1 MALPNFLN
9 NFLRLDNNNGIHF
22 LGDEK
27 LTIKFLVQQAKKNPN
42 KKYWIIE
49 NGLKIKIASDKY
61 TKAIFGYSVMSFY
74 ISIILVIAN
83 YFRFL
88 FQGSTNTIILN
99 DIPFADPVLS
109 MCNGVYKARRDG
121 DTEME
126 ERLFWLIIDLL
137 RSPDEIKSLTGSYL
151 DARMETKQN

>member
-1 MALPNFLN
+1 MILPNFLN

-22 LGDEK
+22 LGEEK
-27 LTIKFLVQQAKKNPN
+27 LTLKFYAQQAKKSNN

-49 NGLKIKIASDKY
+49 HGLKIKIASDKY

-88 FQGSTNTIILN
+88 FQGSANTIVLN

-109 MCNGVYKARRDG
+109 MCNGVYKARYDG
-121 DTEME
+121 DT
-126 ERLFWLIIDLL
+126 
-137 RSPDEIKSLTGSYL
+137 
-151 DARMETKQN
+151 

>member
-1 MALPNFLN
+1 M
-9 NFLRLDNNNGIHF
+9 
-22 LGDEK
+22 
-27 LTIKFLVQQAKKNPN
+27 KFYAQQAKKSNN

-88 FQGSTNTIILN
+88 FQGSANTIILN

-109 MCNGVYKARRDG
+109 MCNGVYKARYDG
-121 DTEME
+121 DT
-126 ERLFWLIIDLL
+126 
-137 RSPDEIKSLTGSYL
+137 
-151 DARMETKQN
+151 

>member
-1 MALPNFLN
+1 MILPNFLN
-9 NFLRLDNNNGIHF
+9 DFLRLDNNNGLHF
-22 LGDEK
+22 LGDQK
-27 LTIKFLVQQAKKNPN
+27 LTIKFYAQQAKKSNS

-49 NGLKIKIASDKY
+49 SGLKIKIASDKY

-88 FQGSTNTIILN
+88 FQGSANTIILN

-109 MCNGVYKARRDG
+109 MCNGVYKARYDG
-121 DTEME
+121 DMEQE

-137 RSPDEIKSLTGSYL
+137 RSPDQIKSLTGSYL
-151 DARMETKQN
+151 DARI

>member
-1 MALPNFLN
+1 M
-9 NFLRLDNNNGIHF
+9 HV
-22 LGDEK
+22 LGEEK
-27 LTIKFLVQQAKKNPN
+27 LSMRFYAQQARKNSN
-42 KKYWIIE
+42 KKYWIVE

-88 FQGSTNTIILN
+88 FQGSANTIILN

-109 MCNGVYKARRDG
+109 LCNGVYKARHDG
-121 DTEME
+121 NAE
-126 ERLFWLIIDLL
+126 L
-137 RSPDEIKSLTGSYL
+137 
-151 DARMETKQN
+151 

>member
-1 MALPNFLN
+1 MVLPNFLN

-49 NGLKIKIASDKY
+49 NGLKMKIASDKY

-109 MCNGVYKARRDG
+109 MCNGVYKSRRDG

-151 DARMETKQN
+151 DARMETK